1 MSKRFLLFLFVAT
14 TIFSS
19 CVQSRY
25 IYSAAPPNNPF
36 FKEKNDSKL
45 AAYYSEATGM
55 NLYNKYAHGLDV
67 QGAYAITDH
76 FAVTAGLLNRREKD
90 ELNYGNL
97 FDSSVVTYKRNLV
110 DFGGGYFVALNKKKT
125 ITFNLYTGFSTG
137 KFSFD
142 DFGLKD
148 HQNYSR
154 YHSSVI
160 SRFYFQPSINFYPGK
175 VVQIALV
182 LKSSYLK
189 YKNIG
194 TSYTIEELQSLRLY
208 NLGNNTRNIFEWG
221 WDFQL
226 EHPKVPW
233 VKLEVIASF
242 VTRPVN
248 SVWDVRTSN
257 SSAGLNFDLSKI
269 KKKDKQH

>member
-1 MSKRFLLFLFVAT
+1 MSKKLLLFSLAAT

-36 FKEKNDSKL
+36 FKEKGDSKL
-45 AAYYSEATGM
+45 AAYYSEATGI
-55 NLYNKYAHGLDV
+55 NLYNKYAHGIDV
-67 QGAYAITDH
+67 QAAYAISDH
-76 FAVTAGLLNRREKD
+76 FAVTAGLLNRHEKD
-90 ELNYGNL
+90 DLAYGNL
-97 FDSSVVTYKRNLV
+97 FDSSVVTYKRNLF
-110 DFGGGYFVALNKKKT
+110 DLGAGYFVALNKRKT

-148 HQNYSR
+148 NRNYSR
-154 YHSSVI
+154 FHSSDI
-160 SRFYFQPSINFYPGK
+160 SRFYFQPSLNFSPGK

-189 YKNIG
+189 YKNIE
-194 TSYTIEELQSLRLY
+194 TNYTTEELQSLRLY

-221 WDFQL
+221 WDFQFQ
-226 EHPKVPW
+226 HPDVPW
-233 VKLEVIASF
+233 VKLEVITSF
-242 VTRPVN
+242 VYRPIN
-248 SVWDVRTSN
+248 SFWDVRTAN
-257 SSAGLNFDLSKI
+257 SSIGLNFDLSKT
-269 KKKDKQH
+269 KKKNKDP